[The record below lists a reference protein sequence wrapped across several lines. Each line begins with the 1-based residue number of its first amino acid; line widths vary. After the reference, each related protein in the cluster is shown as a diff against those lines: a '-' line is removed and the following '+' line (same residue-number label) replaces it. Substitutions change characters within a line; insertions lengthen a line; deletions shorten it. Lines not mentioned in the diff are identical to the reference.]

1 MTEVFRVEP
10 LLPVAAYYRSEYL
23 RSQQKLTGGGAGM
36 RMPVKSERDAFRIAY
51 GGALLIVAAVLLGA
65 LISPAVGVGLLVVC
79 GVAAILWELRTKD
92 PDRRRPLREAA
103 GQARRASDGRR
114 RILVVANETLCG
126 DELRAEL
133 AGRQDTLLRVVAPVL
148 PSRSHYV
155 ASDIDRELAEAKARL
170 DDTLAWAAEQGLTAT
185 GRVSDMPP
193 LPSIEDELR
202 GFAADELLISTHP
215 PQRSRWLESG
225 LVERAREELEIPVTH
240 VVVDLA
246 RRRAKVES

>member
-1 MTEVFRVEP
+1 
-10 LLPVAAYYRSEYL
+10 
-23 RSQQKLTGGGAGM
+23 M

-51 GGALLIVAAVLLGA
+51 GSALLIVAAVLLGA
-65 LISPAVGVGLLVVC
+65 LISPVVGVGLLVLC
-79 GVAAILWELRTKD
+79 GVAALLWELRTKD

-103 GQARRASDGRR
+103 GQARPASDGRR
-114 RILVVANETLCG
+114 RVLVVANETLCG

-133 AGRQDTLLRVVAPVL
+133 SGREDPVLRVVAPVL

-155 ASDIDRELAEAKARL
+155 ASDIDRELGEARARL
-170 DDTLAWAAEQGLTAT
+170 DDTLAWAAGQGLAAT

-193 LPSIEDELR
+193 LTSIEDELR
-202 GFAADELLISTHP
+202 RFAADELLISTHP

-246 RRRAKVES
+246 RRRATVES